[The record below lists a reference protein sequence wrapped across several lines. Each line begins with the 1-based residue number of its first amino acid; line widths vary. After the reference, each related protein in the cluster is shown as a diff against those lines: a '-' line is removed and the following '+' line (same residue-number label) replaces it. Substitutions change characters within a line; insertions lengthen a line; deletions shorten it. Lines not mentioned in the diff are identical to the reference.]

1 MLLWYLND
9 RNGVADATG
18 TRKMNEESPN
28 IEPVEMM
35 VGLAL

>member
-1 MLLWYLND
+1 MLLWYLKD

-18 TRKMNEESPN
+18 TRKMNEESLN
-28 IEPVEMM
+28 IKLVEMM